1 MNYLSHIN
9 PNNIPRHIAIIMD
22 GNGRWAQQNGQ
33 ERLFGHFAGVESVR
47 RTLKAAAEL
56 GVEYLTLYAFSVE
69 NWKRP
74 KEEVEGLMDLLVN
87 TIVKEVDALHEDGV
101 RLMTIGNTNGL
112 PDSCRLTLAQAMERT
127 KNNTR
132 INLVLALNYSSK
144 CEIIEATKQI
154 ARQIQS
160 GSLSIDDINEDVF
173 SNNLTTASMPDP
185 ELIIRTSGEHRLSN
199 FLLWQSSYSEL
210 YFSDVFW
217 PDFDAQHLAQAIYN
231 YQNRERRFGLVSEQV
246 K

>member
-1 MNYLSHIN
+1 MNYNEHIN
-9 PNNIPRHIAIIMD
+9 LNNIPKHIAIIMD

-33 ERLFGHFAGVESVR
+33 ERLFGHFAGVEAVR

-69 NWKRP
+69 NWNRP
-74 KEEVEGLMDLLVN
+74 KEEVDGLMDLLVD
-87 TIVKEVDALHEDGV
+87 TIVKEVDALDEDGV

-112 PDSCRLTLAQAMERT
+112 PSSCQSTLLEAIERT
-127 KNNTR
+127 SGNKR
-132 INLVLALNYSSK
+132 INLVLALNYSAK
-144 CEIIEATKQI
+144 WEIIEAVKKIAEKTKNN
-154 ARQIQS
+154 
-160 GSLSIDDINEDVF
+160 SIEIDEIDNNLF
-173 SNNLTTASMPDP
+173 SANLTTANIPDP

-199 FLLWQSSYSEL
+199 FLLWQSAYSEL
-210 YFSDVFW
+210 YFSKVFW
-217 PDFDAQHLAQAIYN
+217 PDFNADHLAEAIYD